1 MNQKRNLLFSLFIS
15 FLLLGNFSAQAQCA
29 MCKSN
34 IEMAR
39 KDGST
44 QVGNTLNDGILYL
57 LVLPYA
63 IAGVFGFIYYKKY
76 KAKQLADKLAAQQIS
91 TPQEYV

>member
-1 MNQKRNLLFSLFIS
+1 MKKYLSLL
-15 FLLLGNFSAQAQCA
+15 FLLLFIISIYSAPIAAQCA

-39 KDGST
+39 EKGITD
-44 QVGNTLNDGILYL
+44 VGNTLNNGIMYL

-76 KAKQLADKLAAQQIS
+76 KEKKALEAKLNNPTHL
-91 TPQEYV
+91 

>member
-1 MNQKRNLLFSLFIS
+1 MKKYLSLVLI
-15 FLLLGNFSAQAQCA
+15 LLLVFSIYSLPAAAQCA

-34 IEMAR
+34 LEMAR
-39 KDGST
+39 EKGNT
-44 QVGNTLNDGILYL
+44 NVGNTLNNGIMYL

-76 KAKQLADKLAAQQIS
+76 KEKKKLEAKLNNS
-91 TPQEYV
+91 THL

>member
-1 MNQKRNLLFSLFIS
+1 MTKKRTILFFLLLLFVI
-15 FLLLGNFSAQAQCA
+15 LGNFSASAQCA

-39 KDGST
+39 ENGTT
-44 QVGNTLNDGILYL
+44 QVGNTLNNGILYL

-76 KAKQLADKLAAQQIS
+76 KAKQIAEKLA
-91 TPQEYV
+91 TTLE

>member
-1 MNQKRNLLFSLFIS
+1 MRYSKILLVL
-15 FLLLGNFSAQAQCA
+15 FLLACLFTISSDAVAQCA

-39 KDGST
+39 KDGGT
-44 QVGNTLNDGILYL
+44 QVGNTLNNGILYL

-76 KAKQLADKLAAQQIS
+76 KEKRAAEKNATLTSIS
-91 TPQEYV
+91 

>member
-1 MNQKRNLLFSLFIS
+1 MKKLFFLGLLIAGFILISDHVSL
-15 FLLLGNFSAQAQCA
+15 AQCA

-39 KDGST
+39 EGGGT
-44 QVGNTLNDGILYL
+44 NVGNTLNNGIMYL

-63 IAGVFGFIYYKKY
+63 IAAVFGFIYYKKY
-76 KAKQLADKLAAQQIS
+76 KEKKAAEQKLNAPS
-91 TPQEYV
+91 HS

>member
-1 MNQKRNLLFSLFIS
+1 MRFSKI
-15 FLLLGNFSAQAQCA
+15 FLLTFLVVSLIIVCDASFAQCA

-34 IEMAR
+34 LEMAR
-39 KDGST
+39 KDGGT
-44 QVGNTLNDGILYL
+44 QVGNTLNNGILYL

-76 KAKQLADKLAAQQIS
+76 KEKKAAEKATALQS
-91 TPQEYV
+91 LK

>member
-1 MNQKRNLLFSLFIS
+1 MKKVLLIS
-15 FLLLGNFSAQAQCA
+15 VLVVLAVCVQTLPALAQCA

-34 IEMAR
+34 LEMAR
-39 KDGST
+39 EGGGT
-44 QVGNTLNDGILYL
+44 NVGNTLNNGIMYL

-76 KAKQLADKLAAQQIS
+76 KEKKAAEAKLSAPTQ
-91 TPQEYV
+91 P

>member
-1 MNQKRNLLFSLFIS
+1 MKKYLIIIALLWVVISLPNIP
-15 FLLLGNFSAQAQCA
+15 AAAQCA

-34 IEMAR
+34 LEMAR
-39 KDGST
+39 EKGMTD
-44 QVGNTLNDGILYL
+44 VGNTLNNGIMYL

-76 KAKQLADKLAAQQIS
+76 KEKKALETKLNS
-91 TPQEYV
+91 PTHP

>member
-1 MNQKRNLLFSLFIS
+1 MKKSQFIVLLIVVLLCLQATPSL
-15 FLLLGNFSAQAQCA
+15 AQCA

-34 IEMAR
+34 LEMAR
-39 KDGST
+39 EGGGT
-44 QVGNTLNDGILYL
+44 NVGNTLNNGIMYL

-76 KAKQLADKLAAQQIS
+76 KEKKANEAKITAPTQS
-91 TPQEYV
+91 

>member
-1 MNQKRNLLFSLFIS
+1 MKKFVVLSLIIS
-15 FLLLGNFSAQAQCA
+15 CLLLLNTSDTLAQCA

-39 KDGST
+39 EGGGTD
-44 QVGNTLNDGILYL
+44 VGNTLNNGIMYL

-63 IAGVFGFIYYKKY
+63 IAAVFGFIYYKKY
-76 KAKQLADKLAAQQIS
+76 KEKKATETTIS
-91 TPQEYV
+91 NPTHS

>member
-1 MNQKRNLLFSLFIS
+1 MRFSKIILVL
-15 FLLLGNFSAQAQCA
+15 FLLACLFTISSDAVAQCA

-34 IEMAR
+34 LEMAR
-39 KDGST
+39 KDGGT
-44 QVGNTLNDGILYL
+44 QVGNTLNNGILYL

-76 KAKQLADKLAAQQIS
+76 KEKKAAEKATALQS
-91 TPQEYV
+91 LT